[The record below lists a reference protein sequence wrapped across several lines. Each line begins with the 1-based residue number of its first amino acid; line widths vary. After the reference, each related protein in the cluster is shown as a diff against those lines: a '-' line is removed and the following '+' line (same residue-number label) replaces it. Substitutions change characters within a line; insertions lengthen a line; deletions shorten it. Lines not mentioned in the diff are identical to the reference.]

1 MFGQHYCHDRD
12 GDSALK
18 LHHQKLPVSGN
29 QTGSTSCFIDGC
41 GTLTFTLQLMIF
53 LFIARPNGKTDTTKP
68 TDELKNSS
76 AQINGRFG
84 PVHHSLILLCTH
96 LLFASLNF

>member
-41 GTLTFTLQLMIF
+41 GTLTFTVDDISIYSPPEWQ
-53 LFIARPNGKTDTTKP
+53 NTYNKTH
-68 TDELKNSS
+68 
-76 AQINGRFG
+76 R
-84 PVHHSLILLCTH
+84 
-96 LLFASLNF
+96 